1 LTVLGKKLYALLG
14 GKRMKVGR
22 LRSVFLVV
30 AVFTI
35 GLFSSGLAQQHTLR
49 IGLVHT
55 PAHSYY
61 QAFERFKENVETRSD
76 GQVSVQILHS
86 GQLGG
91 EREMQEMV
99 SLGTLEMSL
108 TGVIVVYEPLF
119 AIFELPFLYAD
130 RDHVRRVIDS
140 GVIQEAGEG
149 LVAQN
154 LRLVA
159 MFENGFRNITNSVR
173 PINSP
178 ADVAGLSIRTPENA
192 AQIETFRALGAVVTP
207 MAFNELYGALQ
218 QGVVDGQENP
228 LQNIMSGR
236 LYEVQE
242 HLAIT
247 GHIYNLAY
255 VVASESFLMSL
266 SEDLRA
272 IVLEEAAAASS
283 YQLDLAEALDDEL
296 LAQLEGHGMQVTY
309 PDQEA
314 FREATAGVYDIFFE
328 RFGDQAR
335 EYIARIQ
342 ELQ

>member
-1 LTVLGKKLYALLG
+1 MKTSRYPIVRLLVILATAG
-14 GKRMKVGR
+14 
-22 LRSVFLVV
+22 F
-30 AVFTI
+30 
-35 GLFSSGLAQQHTLR
+35 FSISLAQQHTLR

-61 QAFERFKENVETRSD
+61 QTFEHFKENIEARSEGQIRVE
-76 GQVSVQILHS
+76 IFHS

-99 SLGTLEMSL
+99 ALGTLEMAL

-119 AIFELPFLYAD
+119 AIFELPFLYTD
-130 RDHVRRVIDS
+130 RDHVRRVIDA
-140 GVIQEAGEG
+140 GIIQEAGES
-149 LVAQN
+149 LLEQE
-154 LRLVA
+154 LRLVS
-159 MFENGFRNITNSVR
+159 MVENGFRNITNSVR

-192 AQIETFRALGAVVTP
+192 AQVETFRALGAVVTP
-207 MAFNELYGALQ
+207 MAFNELYSALQ

-236 LYEVQE
+236 LYEVQD

-255 VVASESFLMSL
+255 IVASESFLSRL
-266 SEDLRA
+266 SEDLREM
-272 IVLEEAAAASS
+272 VLEEAAAMSDF
-283 YQLDLAEALDDEL
+283 QLNLAEAQEGEL
-296 LAQLEGHGMQVTY
+296 LGQLEEQGMEVTY
-309 PDQEA
+309 PDQDA

-328 RFGDQAR
+328 RFGDRAR
-335 EYIARIQ
+335 DYVGRIQ
-342 ELQ
+342 DLR